1 MQARGARLGYDLSSW
16 NMGRP
21 RPEPAVEQLISGEL
35 MRVVICGGGVIGAC
49 IAYFLTRRGI
59 DVTVV
64 ERTEVAAAASGK
76 AGGFLALD
84 WCAGTPLDALARRS
98 FALHAA
104 LPDEVAGDW
113 GYRRMTAYSGFV
125 VPERDARRHIAAEL
139 AWLSDGV
146 VIGSQLGTAETVAIV
161 HPRAF
166 TTAMMSA
173 AQSHGAE
180 VRRGRV
186 TGVARRTDGSTVEGV
201 EVDGGVIE
209 ADAVIV
215 AMGPW
220 SVISAKW
227 ISLPAVFGQRSPSLV
242 YDTGTDVPAE
252 ALFLDYQEESGA
264 VLTVEVFPRANGN
277 TLATAFSEQAPL
289 PFDPAAV
296 APEPGEIDRLQAICE
311 RLSPAFR
318 AEKIIAR
325 QACFRPVTRDG
336 LPLIG
341 RVPQIEGVYVATG
354 HNVWGILNAPA
365 TGEALAELIADG
377 AAHSTDLTPFDPSR
391 LQPLDPSLLRS
402 S

>member
-1 MQARGARLGYDLSSW
+1 
-16 NMGRP
+16 
-21 RPEPAVEQLISGEL
+21 
-35 MRVVICGGGVIGAC
+35 MRVVICGAGVIGAC
-49 IAYFLTRRGI
+49 TAYFLSRRGI
-59 DVTVV
+59 DVIVV

-104 LPDEVAGDW
+104 LPREIAGDW

-125 VPERDARRHIAAEL
+125 VPEGDARRSVPAEL
-139 AWLSDGV
+139 DWLAAGV
-146 VIGSQLGTAETVAIV
+146 VIASRLGTTETTAIV

-166 TTAMMSA
+166 TNAMMNA
-173 AQSHGAE
+173 AQIQGAG
-180 VRRGRV
+180 VRRGQV
-186 TGVARRTDGSTVEGV
+186 TGIVRREDGSTVEGV
-201 EVDGGVIE
+201 EVDGGIIE
-209 ADAVIV
+209 ADAVVI

-220 SVISAKW
+220 SVMAAGW
-227 ISLPAVFGQRSPSLV
+227 LALPAVFGQRSPSLA
-242 YDTGTDVPAE
+242 YDTGTDVPAD
-252 ALFLDYQEESGA
+252 ALFLDYHDASGA
-264 VLTVEVFPRANGN
+264 VMTVEVFPRANGN
-277 TLATAFSEQAPL
+277 TLVTAFSDQAPL

-296 APEPGEIDRLQAICE
+296 VPEPGEIDRLQAICE
-311 RLSPAFR
+311 RLSPKLR

-325 QACFRPVTRDG
+325 QACFRPVTQDG

-377 AAHSTDLTPFDPSR
+377 AARSTDLAPFDPTR
-391 LQPLDPSLLRS
+391 LRPLDPAPRRS